1 MLNGTPI
8 GATGIISA
16 QGPAGDMVFTR
27 GGPTQPYTFSGP
39 DGSVSGIV
47 TKTFN
52 VGGTNLVEAICNN
65 THTGI
70 YGTNEPLTAG
80 IHDQAILGMSGTISY
95 SLMGSPPLL
104 AGHYISGSSFELQ
117 FTGTPGASYEL

>member
-47 TKTFN
+47 TNGFTA
-52 VGGTNLVEAICNN
+52 GGTNLLEAICNN

-80 IHDQAILGMSGTISY
+80 IHDQAILGMAGAISY
-95 SLMGSPPLL
+95 SLIGSPPLL
-104 AGHYISGSSFELQ
+104 TGQFISSNSFEVR
-117 FTGTPGASYEL
+117 FTGTTGASYA